1 MRLIVE
7 GSPVD
12 IQFVTSICRDKVRR
26 GQLTLTPAA
35 EAEAEADDSVIDIS
49 DSKYTE
55 ANDEKA
61 PKKRR
66 VKKTE

>member
-1 MRLIVE
+1 MKLIVE

-49 DSKYTE
+49 DSKYT
-55 ANDEKA
+55 
-61 PKKRR
+61 
-66 VKKTE
+66 

>member
-1 MRLIVE
+1 MKLIVE

-35 EAEAEADDSVIDIS
+35 DSVIDIS

-55 ANDEKA
+55 ATDEKA

-66 VKKTE
+66 VKKAE